1 MSTPFAWLQ
10 LIHQRKRTSV
20 AVAGVAFSIV
30 LIFMQLGFYGA
41 VEATSTLLYDKLDF
55 DLLLTSP
62 SYISLIQPGAFP
74 RDQLYRVQGL
84 QEVADVVPVQVNFN
98 LWRSLDPDLD
108 RRLRRRILIVGV
120 RLTDKVFRFPELE
133 NVLFRLCRPDT
144 GLMDRLSRDVLG
156 PRGPGVVTEVGLVNV
171 EIVGQFTLGQGLGAD
186 GLLIV
191 SDQTF
196 AHVFG
201 QSLNQVSLGLIRLR
215 KGADAAAVAEQLQR
229 MLPLNIQ
236 VLTHRE
242 LVAREQYYWVSTTSV
257 GIMFQ
262 IGVLVAMIAGMVFI
276 YQVIS
281 SDVRNHYAEYA
292 TLKAIGYRRR
302 SLSRIIMN
310 QALILAVLGYA
321 AGLIVSLVLY
331 DVVRRAALIPISMN
345 LPRLLLVL
353 LLAIGFCSF
362 SGLLCLRKVHQ
373 ADPANLF

>member
-1 MSTPFAWLQ
+1 MNTPLAWLQ
-10 LIHQRKRTSV
+10 LIHQRKRTTV
-20 AVAGVAFSIV
+20 AVAGVAVSIV

-55 DLLLTSP
+55 DLILTSP
-62 SYISLIQPGAFP
+62 SYVSLIQPGAFP
-74 RDQLYRVQGL
+74 RDQLYRVAGL
-84 QEVADVVPVQVNFN
+84 KEVADVVPVHVDFN
-98 LWRSLDPDLD
+98 LWRSLDLDPD

-120 RLTDKVFRFPELE
+120 RLTDQAFRFPELE
-133 NVLFRLCRPDT
+133 RVLPLLHRTDT

-156 PRGPGVVTEVGLVNV
+156 PRGPGVVTEVGPVNV

-196 AHVFG
+196 AHVFCRPLS
-201 QSLNQVSLGLIRLR
+201 QTSLGLIRLHD
-215 KGADAAAVAEQLQR
+215 GADPAKAAEQIRRL
-229 MLPLNIQ
+229 LPPDVQ
-236 VLTHRE
+236 VLTHSE
-242 LVAREQYYWVSTTSV
+242 LAAREQSYWVGATSV
-257 GIMFQ
+257 GIIFRF
-262 IGVLVAMIAGMVFI
+262 GVLVAMIAGMVFI

-281 SDVRNHYAEYA
+281 SDVRNHYVEYA

-310 QALILAVLGYA
+310 QALILAGLGYL
-321 AGLIVSLVLY
+321 AGLVVSWVLY

-345 LPRLLLVL
+345 LHRLVLVL
-353 LLAIGFCSF
+353 LLAIGFCSL

-373 ADPANLF
+373 ADPADLF